1 MSVVGNFQYQNHD
14 RDGVPVTLGRPLT
27 HHRESL
33 DETLHDPAA
42 DMSATETADQR
53 SNAIGELARQM
64 SRQYSR
70 RDENLFDYQEG
81 SDLDPFS
88 DVFDAKKYTRALGNM
103 SRGAGYER
111 LSGVSY
117 KDLSVHGFG
126 SDAGEPTYQSYETGC
141 SQY

>member
-14 RDGVPVTLGRPLT
+14 RDAVPVQLGRPLT
-27 HHRESL
+27 NHHHEF
-33 DETLHDPAA
+33 DEQNQDPAA
-42 DMSATETADQR
+42 EMSAAETVQQR

-70 RDENLFDYQEG
+70 QPTNLFDYEEG

-88 DVFDAKKYTRALGNM
+88 GNFDARKYTKTLAQM
-103 SRGAGYER
+103 SSGAGYEK

-117 KDLSVHGFG
+117 KNMSVHGFG
-126 SDAGEPTYQSYETGC
+126 SDAGE
-141 SQY
+141 